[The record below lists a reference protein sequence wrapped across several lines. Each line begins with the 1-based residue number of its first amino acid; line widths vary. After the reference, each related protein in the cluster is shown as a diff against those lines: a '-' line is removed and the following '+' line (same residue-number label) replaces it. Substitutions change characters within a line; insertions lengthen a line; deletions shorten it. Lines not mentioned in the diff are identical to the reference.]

1 MGKREGGR
9 VEKGEKGGGG
19 GGVDGEEGGWRRG
32 KREGG
37 GVSACGDL
45 DLFGVLGVW
54 EVFRS

>member
-1 MGKREGGR
+1 MLWE
-9 VEKGEKGGGG
+9 GG

-32 KREGG
+32 KREGGG

-54 EVFRS
+54 EVFGSFSGLKKGSGF